1 MADSYEIRNGR
12 LILKNNGRKYLDD
25 TEKKH
30 IPNNF
35 TEIEFP
41 ACYEQVYNDDFNAC
55 KRGLAQVT
63 KLDFTK
69 AVKMNKIS
77 DGAFNGAKKLK
88 VVVLPKKVEYISEF
102 KNCPNLVE
110 FHIYDLKKFY
120 NITDDGDKRL
130 IVYAYRV
137 SGEFTS
143 ISDGF
148 LKDVGTLYVPKNKL
162 AMLKKARDKYNDKL
176 NILPLPDGYTFPTHA
191 LSEPIGTSD
200 VVDYDEE
207 DFDSS
212 LDAASSYKI
221 VGKRL
226 VFIDNGESCIDDE
239 EKENI
244 SGNFTEIEFPPCF
257 EELYDDD
264 FDACRD
270 QLARVTKLD
279 FSKAVNIETIG
290 DKTFRGAKSL
300 KVVVLPKKVTYI
312 PCFYDNPS
320 IQEIHI
326 KNFEACNGGPGWF
339 RDNYKEQHISI
350 YASNINPDN
359 LGGAFMA
366 HAENGTLYV
375 PKNQVRSVKRVFEKR
390 GYRDVTVL
398 PLPNDYRFPIKA
410 LSEPWSPEEASS
422 SSNDETMLC
431 SNCGE
436 RYSVDIDACPN
447 CGFSASDSCEVVLV
461 STGRAK
467 LQLVKAIKESCNYG
481 LKEAKDIVDSALPAS
496 VISGISKERAEE
508 IKREIESAGGKA
520 KINGGD
526 NNAMKKA
533 NSTTARVLTAS
544 TAVPAAP
551 TSSAPK
557 AITLEDIYGGPQYH
571 CVLEG
576 KAFGPVTIRQFANMV
591 RFGIVD
597 KNTMVWKNGM
607 SNWALAQTVADLQV
621 VL

>member
-1 MADSYEIRNGR
+1 MASSYEIKNGR
-12 LILKNNGRKYLDD
+12 LILKNNGRRYLDD
-25 TEKKH
+25 SEKKH

-41 ACYEQVYNDDFNAC
+41 ACYEQVYDDDFDAC

-69 AVKMNKIS
+69 AVNMKKIS

-110 FHIYDLKKFY
+110 FHIYDLKKLY

-130 IVYAYRV
+130 TVYAYKV
-137 SGEFTS
+137 SGDFS
-143 ISDGF
+143 NINDGF
-148 LKDVGTLYVPKNKL
+148 LKDVGTLYVPNNKL
-162 AMLKKARDKYNDKL
+162 AMVKKARDKYNDKL
-176 NILPLPDGYTFPTHA
+176 NILPLPDGYTFPNHA
-191 LSEPIGTSD
+191 LSEPIGASD
-200 VVDYDEE
+200 AVNYEEE

-212 LDAASSYKI
+212 LNAASSYKI

-226 VFIDNGESCIDDE
+226 IFIDNGESCIDDE
-239 EKENI
+239 EKESI

-257 EELYDDD
+257 DELYDDD

-270 QLARVTKLD
+270 QLAKVTKLD

-290 DKTFRGAKSL
+290 NNTFTGAKSL
-300 KVVVLPKKVTYI
+300 KVVVLPKKVTDI
-312 PCFYDNPS
+312 PNFKGCPNLS
-320 IQEIHI
+320 EIHI
-326 KNFEACNGGPGWF
+326 YNFEGDDTGWF
-339 RDNYKEQHISI
+339 RPDIQNARPLTL
-350 YASNINPDN
+350 YASKVDPNNMGHP
-359 LGGAFMA
+359 FMQ
-366 HAENGTLYV
+366 EMGNGTFYV
-375 PKNQVRSVKRVFEKR
+375 PKNQVRNVKREFEDA
-390 GYRDVTVL
+390 GYGDAIIL
-398 PLPNDYRFPIKA
+398 PLPDDYTFPTEA
-410 LSEPWSPEEASS
+410 LSEPWEPGGSS
-422 SSNDETMLC
+422 SQSEDETMLC
-431 SNCGE
+431 PNCGE
-436 RYSVDIDACPN
+436 RYSIDIDACPY
-447 CGFSASDSCEVVLV
+447 CGFSASGSYEVVLV

-467 LQLVKAIKESCNYG
+467 LQLIKAIKEACNYG

-496 VISGISKERAEE
+496 VIRGISKERAEE
-508 IKREIESAGGKA
+508 IKQAIEDAGGKA
-520 KINGGD
+520 KINGGEKT
-526 NNAMKKA
+526 ATKKA
-533 NSTTARVLTAS
+533 NSSTASVLTTS
-544 TAVPAAP
+544 TAVPATP

>member
-12 LILKNNGRKYLDD
+12 LILKNNGRRYLDD
-25 TEKKH
+25 SEKKH

-41 ACYEQVYNDDFNAC
+41 ACYEQVYDDDFDAC

-69 AVKMNKIS
+69 AVNMKKIS

-110 FHIYDLKKFY
+110 FHIYDLKKLY

-130 IVYAYRV
+130 TVYAYRV
-137 SGEFTS
+137 SGDFSS

-148 LKDVGTLYVPKNKL
+148 LKDVGTLYVPNNKL
-162 AMLKKARDKYNDKL
+162 AMVKKARDKYNDKL
-176 NILPLPDGYTFPTHA
+176 NILPLPNGYTFPNHA
-191 LSEPIGTSD
+191 LSEPIGASD
-200 VVDYDEE
+200 AENYEEE
-207 DFDSS
+207 DLGSS
-212 LDAASSYKI
+212 LNAASSYKI

-226 VFIDNGESCIDDE
+226 VFIDNGKSCIDDE

-257 EELYDDD
+257 DELYDDD

-270 QLARVTKLD
+270 QLAKVTKLD

-290 DKTFRGAKSL
+290 ENTFRGAKSL
-300 KVVVLPKKVTYI
+300 KVVVLPKKVTDI
-312 PCFYDNPS
+312 PCFYECPN

-326 KNFEACNGGPGWF
+326 YNFDGDGTGWF
-339 RDNYKEQHISI
+339 RDNYDEKTIKI
-350 YASNINPDN
+350 YASKIDPDS
-359 LGGAFMA
+359 LMSPFMA
-366 HAENGTLYV
+366 HAENGILYV
-375 PKNQVRSVKRVFEKR
+375 PKDQVRNVKREFENS
-390 GYRDVTVL
+390 GHGDVIVL
-398 PLPNDYRFPIKA
+398 PLPNGYKFPIKA

-422 SSNDETMLC
+422 SSKDETMLC
-431 SNCGE
+431 PNCGE
-436 RYSVDIDACPN
+436 RHSIDIDACPN
-447 CGFSASDSCEVVLV
+447 CGFGISSSCEVVLV
-461 STGRAK
+461 SPGRAK
-467 LQLVKAIKESCNYG
+467 LQMVKAIKEACHYG

-496 VISGISKERAEE
+496 VIRGISKERAEE
-508 IKREIESAGGKA
+508 IKQVIEAAGGKA
-520 KINGGD
+520 KINGGEKT
-526 NNAMKKA
+526 ATKKA
-533 NSTTARVLTAS
+533 NSSTASVLTDS
-544 TAVPAAP
+544 TAAPAAP

-576 KAFGPVTIRQFANMV
+576 KAFGPVTIRQFANMA

-597 KNTMVWKNGM
+597 KNTMVWKEGM
-607 SNWALAQTVADLQV
+607 SNWALAQTVADLQA

>member
-12 LILKNNGRKYLDD
+12 LILKNNGKKYLDD
-25 TEKKH
+25 SEKKH

-41 ACYEQVYNDDFNAC
+41 ACYEKVYGDDFDAC

-69 AVKMNKIS
+69 AVNVKEIS

-120 NITDDGDKRL
+120 NITDDEDKRL
-130 IVYAYRV
+130 TVYAYKV

-148 LKDVGTLYVPKNKL
+148 LKDVGTLYVPNNKL

-176 NILPLPDGYTFPTHA
+176 NILPLPEGYTFPTHA
-191 LSEPIGTSD
+191 LSEPIGAND
-200 VVDYDEE
+200 VVDYGEE

-221 VGKRL
+221 VGNKL
-226 VFIDNGESCIDDE
+226 IFIDNGESCIDDE
-239 EKENI
+239 EKDHI

-257 EELYDDD
+257 DELYDDD

-270 QLARVTKLD
+270 QLAKVTKLD

-290 DKTFRGAKSL
+290 DNTFRGAKSL
-300 KVVVLPKKVTYI
+300 KVVVLPKKVTDI
-312 PCFYDNPS
+312 PCFYECPN

-326 KNFEACNGGPGWF
+326 YNFEGECTGWF
-339 RDNYKEQHISI
+339 RDNYDEKTIKI
-350 YASNINPDN
+350 YASKIDPDN
-359 LGGAFMA
+359 LISRFMA
-366 HAENGTLYV
+366 HAENGILYV
-375 PKNQVRSVKRVFEKR
+375 PKNQVRNVKREFEDN
-390 GYRDVTVL
+390 GHGDVSIM
-398 PLPNDYRFPIKA
+398 PLPDGYSFPTEA
-410 LSEPWSPEEASS
+410 LSEPWQPGGATSQSE
-422 SSNDETMLC
+422 DETILC
-431 SNCGE
+431 PNCGE
-436 RYSVDIDACPN
+436 RYSINIDVCPN
-447 CGFSASDSCEVVLV
+447 CGFSTSDSCEVVLV
-461 STGRAK
+461 SAGRTK
-467 LQLVKAIKESCNYG
+467 LQLVKAIKEACNYG
-481 LKEAKDIVDSALPAS
+481 LKEAKDITDSALPAS
-496 VISGISKERAEE
+496 VIRGISKERAEE
-508 IKREIESAGGKA
+508 IKLAIEEAGGKA
-520 KINGGD
+520 KINGGEKS
-526 NNAMKKA
+526 AKKEA
-533 NSTTARVLTAS
+533 NSSTDSVLTAS
-544 TAVPAAP
+544 AAVSDTP
-551 TSSAPK
+551 TSSSPK
-557 AITLEDIYGGPQYH
+557 AITHEDIYGGPQYY

-576 KAFGPVTIRQFANMV
+576 KSFGPVTLRQFANMV

-597 KNTMVWKNGM
+597 KNTMVWKDGM
-607 SNWALAQTVADLQV
+607 SNWALAQTVAKLQT